1 LGKCKSAK
9 GEKSEKE
16 RSMYNTG
23 VTFWVDHYSQFV
35 YLTIHENKKAEEL
48 LQSKLEFEEFALKH
62 GVNIKKIR
70 ADNRVYTAKNIQD
83 SLI

>member
-1 LGKCKSAK
+1 
-9 GEKSEKE
+9 
-16 RSMYNTG
+16 MYNTG